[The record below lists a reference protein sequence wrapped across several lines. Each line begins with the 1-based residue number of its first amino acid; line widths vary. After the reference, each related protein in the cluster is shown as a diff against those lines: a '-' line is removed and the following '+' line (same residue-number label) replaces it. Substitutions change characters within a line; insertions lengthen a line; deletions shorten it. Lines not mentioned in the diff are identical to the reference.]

1 MDTFRIIMYIIITIV
16 IVLLVYTKMHNDIK
30 TQIIKINSAESKIDE
45 SLRQK
50 YDLLVKAIAEI
61 LQIDK
66 DNKDFKNIDTI
77 KNEEL
82 SSFEF
87 ERKLADIE
95 SKIYTFKSENTK
107 INKNISFN
115 DIWYQIVN
123 LNSRILGEEKY
134 YNEST
139 TIYNNLVSKFPTKIV
154 ACLLRL
160 KEKMYF
166 DGKDMYDQ
174 NIKDFKINE
183 IYHKNL
189 ENYIKNEY
197 FKIK

>member
-174 NIKDFKINE
+174 NIKDFKILDYETEYVFAE
-183 IYHKNL
+183 IK
-189 ENYIKNEY
+189 
-197 FKIK
+197 

>member
-82 SSFEF
+82 SS
-87 ERKLADIE
+87 
-95 SKIYTFKSENTK
+95 
-107 INKNISFN
+107 
-115 DIWYQIVN
+115 
-123 LNSRILGEEKY
+123 LN
-134 YNEST
+134 
-139 TIYNNLVSKFPTKIV
+139 
-154 ACLLRL
+154 L
-160 KEKMYF
+160 KE
-166 DGKDMYDQ
+166 
-174 NIKDFKINE
+174 N
-183 IYHKNL
+183 
-189 ENYIKNEY
+189 
-197 FKIK
+197 

>member
-87 ERKLADIE
+87 ERKTGRTKEGCIWQCK
-95 SKIYTFKSENTK
+95 SKAGWGTGKTWETVPSERVLSKWTGSMFFRKTGFAYDTQEWGCNKSNWYEYRISDDFSETGRTSSRASTNSINWGNERKKNPWK
-107 INKNISFN
+107 ITRKSF
-115 DIWYQIVN
+115 W
-123 LNSRILGEEKY
+123 
-134 YNEST
+134 
-139 TIYNNLVSKFPTKIV
+139 TI
-154 ACLLRL
+154 
-160 KEKMYF
+160 
-166 DGKDMYDQ
+166 
-174 NIKDFKINE
+174 
-183 IYHKNL
+183 
-189 ENYIKNEY
+189 
-197 FKIK
+197 

>member
-45 SLRQK
+45 SLKQK

-107 INKNISFN
+107 INKPI
-115 DIWYQIVN
+115 
-123 LNSRILGEEKY
+123 
-134 YNEST
+134 
-139 TIYNNLVSKFPTKIV
+139 KFY
-154 ACLLRL
+154 RL
-160 KEKMYF
+160 KK
-166 DGKDMYDQ
+166 GK
-174 NIKDFKINE
+174 NIIFSPILF
-183 IYHKNL
+183 IAGFFHS
-189 ENYIKNEY
+189 
-197 FKIK
+197 

>member
-107 INKNISFN
+107 RNKNISFN

-174 NIKDFKINE
+174 NIKDFKI
-183 IYHKNL
+183 K
-189 ENYIKNEY
+189 
-197 FKIK
+197 